1 MNKNV
6 WKYNK
11 KVQAGFSYSGAMFMV
26 CVLAFLVKSMAA
38 VAPAYYEYYTIT
50 KIIRNMYQEMRMES
64 RSVQEVQSS
73 IDNRFQINNI
83 KRQAK
88 DFKYEKDDKNFSIV
102 VEYEV
107 REKFV
112 GNLDVVMSFKKT
124 FESSSAKSEE

>member
-1 MNKNV
+1 MGNNM

-26 CVLAFLVKSMAA
+26 CVLAFIIKVLAT

-64 RSVQEVQSS
+64 KSVAEVQSG

-88 DFKYEKDDKNFSIV
+88 DFEYEKDDKNFRIIV
-102 VEYEV
+102 DYEV
-107 REKFV
+107 REKFG